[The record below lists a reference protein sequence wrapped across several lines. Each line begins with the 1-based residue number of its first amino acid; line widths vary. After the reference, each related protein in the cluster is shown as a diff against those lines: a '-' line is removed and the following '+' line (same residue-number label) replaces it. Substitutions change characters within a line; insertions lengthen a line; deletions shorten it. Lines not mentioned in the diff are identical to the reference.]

1 MRIYVVVTPFFPTGD
16 SFRGAFIYDQVCAI
30 SRTGKYDKVVIL
42 RPKQLWS
49 KCKDYQYEG
58 WDVHYFPILQMP
70 SNLLIGVPDKLNRM
84 LFLRTLKKI
93 GVNPSQVAVV
103 HAHVSLNSCYV
114 LALKA
119 LNPFVKTVLQHH
131 DADPYGINMS
141 KLLAG
146 WGWNTYINAKYL
158 MKIYEQIDLHV
169 SVSEKVEHNLLAFPE
184 AGKEEVYS
192 RYMQLLKPVRML
204 KQACLKKCYVLY
216 NGVDTRF
223 FYKKDMEK
231 AGTKFRIGSIGNFT
245 EIKDQM
251 TLLRSVKRLVD
262 DERADIEVIL
272 IGSGPLLK
280 RCMEYVG
287 EYELETYVTFRTEV
301 SHTAL
306 LDFYNSLDL
315 FVLPSYFEGF
325 GCVFTEAYACGV
337 PFITCYKQGVSEWV
351 EEPEHWLIEAGDDKK
366 LSELIHNYMK
376 NRPRQCL
383 NHSYAIDDLMPP
395 FLGFLDNEV

>member
-1 MRIYVVVTPFFPTGD
+1 
-16 SFRGAFIYDQVCAI
+16 
-30 SRTGKYDKVVIL
+30 
-42 RPKQLWS
+42 
-49 KCKDYQYEG
+49 
-58 WDVHYFPILQMP
+58 
-70 SNLLIGVPDKLNRM
+70 
-84 LFLRTLKKI
+84 
-93 GVNPSQVAVV
+93 
-103 HAHVSLNSCYV
+103 
-114 LALKA
+114 
-119 LNPFVKTVLQHH
+119 
-131 DADPYGINMS
+131 
-141 KLLAG
+141 
-146 WGWNTYINAKYL
+146 
-158 MKIYEQIDLHV
+158 
-169 SVSEKVEHNLLAFPE
+169 
-184 AGKEEVYS
+184 
-192 RYMQLLKPVRML
+192 
-204 KQACLKKCYVLY
+204 
-216 NGVDTRF
+216 
-223 FYKKDMEK
+223 
-231 AGTKFRIGSIGNFT
+231 
-245 EIKDQM
+245 M

-337 PFITCYKQGVSEWV
+337 PFITSYKQGVSEWV